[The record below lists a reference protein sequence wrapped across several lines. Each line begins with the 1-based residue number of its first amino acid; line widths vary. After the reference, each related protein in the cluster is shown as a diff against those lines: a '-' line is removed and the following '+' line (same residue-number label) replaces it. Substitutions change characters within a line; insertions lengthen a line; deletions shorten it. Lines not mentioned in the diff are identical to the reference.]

1 MIGGYALPRT
11 VPGRPISSMKPF
23 RPPPRPSASTWLV
36 ATGPKVRLPQTGRI
50 QSPTHF
56 RHSSNMADTLP
67 ASIPAGGE
75 PEIPSLP
82 ELLASSGSLATCV
95 LSSPDTIAYLSHLQT
110 LPLPELSSQPADLS
124 SSSAQLTNALTTLC
138 YTSYPTFLSIHSS
151 ATALTSSLSAFSSSL
166 DALISSLPSLES
178 SARSFAEDT
187 RSIQKDRR
195 RAALVLEHHDKLHD
209 VLSLPTLL
217 DSCVRN
223 HTYNEALLLAQHAA
237 VLAARFPE
245 NALVQSV
252 KAECDARVQAMLGQ
266 LLRMLSEQAKLPAL
280 FRAVGFLR
288 KMDVL
293 DEPELALAFLTGR
306 GVYLDGLL
314 KTVEIEKRGVEGDKE
329 REKEAYARYLKR
341 YVDLWREGVY
351 DVVTQYTT
359 IFLERAPSTSGTVPT
374 QLHMLLT
381 TFTGLHLQRLL
392 TLLRETLPHIPDPS
406 LLTSLLTQL
415 TYCANSFARVGMD
428 FKALLAPI
436 FVDAVRTS
444 VQNELEGA
452 ADGWCDALKPIKA
465 LSSYRSKAI
474 PTRPSRFL
482 VAPSA
487 VASPPLPTDAQ
498 LRTLFSGPP
507 NVPPPLLISYPP
519 LAAFTNAA
527 LTALNGLRLLA
538 PAELLDDL
546 LLALDTSLARGLD
559 TLLSIARDRPWTSEP
574 KYMPVEE
581 EEKNETGVL
590 KAAGIVYVKV
600 FVPFMR
606 RALAEG
612 VYGVKTNKVD
622 VPPGK
627 DLSAALDDWRQW
639 GTELNGT
646 NTDEQ

>member
-1 MIGGYALPRT
+1 MTNALPE
-11 VPGRPISSMKPF
+11 
-23 RPPPRPSASTWLV
+23 
-36 ATGPKVRLPQTGRI
+36 
-50 QSPTHF
+50 
-56 RHSSNMADTLP
+56 N
-67 ASIPAGGE
+67 IPVIGE

-82 ELLASSGSLATCV
+82 ELLASSGTLPASV
-95 LSSPDTIAYLSHLQT
+95 LSSPDVTAYLSHLQT
-110 LPLPELSSQPADLS
+110 LPLSELSSQPAELS

-151 ATALTSSLSAFSSSL
+151 TSALTSSLSAFSSSL

-178 SARSFAEDT
+178 SAKSFAEDT

-195 RAALVLEHHDKLHD
+195 KAALVLEHHDKLHD
-209 VLSLPTLL
+209 VLSLPALL

-223 HTYNEALLLAQHAA
+223 HTYNEALLLSQHAA
-237 VLAARFPE
+237 ALAARFPE

-293 DEPELALAFLTGR
+293 EEPELALAFLTGR

-314 KTVEIEKRGVEGDKE
+314 KTVEIEKKGVEGDKE
-329 REKEAYARYLKR
+329 REKEAYARFLKR

-359 IFLERAPSTSGTVPT
+359 IFLERAASTSGTAPT

-436 FVDAVRTS
+436 FVDAVRMG
-444 VQNELEGA
+444 VQNELKEA
-452 ADGWCDALKPIKA
+452 ADGWCDTLKPSKG
-465 LSSYRSKAI
+465 LSSYRSKAL

-482 VAPSA
+482 VTPSA
-487 VASPPLPTDAQ
+487 AAAPPLPTDAQ
-498 LRTLFSGPP
+498 LRALSSGPP
-507 NVPPPLLISYPP
+507 NVPPPLLVSYPP
-519 LAAFTNAA
+519 LATYTNAL

-546 LLALDTSLARGLD
+546 VRALDAAMARGLD
-559 TLLSIARDRPWTSEP
+559 TLLNFARDRPWTAEP

-581 EEKNETGVL
+581 EEQKETEALKATGV
-590 KAAGIVYVKV
+590 VYVKV

-612 VYGVKTNKVD
+612 VYGVKMSEVD

-627 DLSAALDDWRQW
+627 DLSTALEDWDRW
-639 GTELNGT
+639 SAELNGDAA
-646 NTDEQ
+646 DER

>member
-1 MIGGYALPRT
+1 MTDAL
-11 VPGRPISSMKPF
+11 V
-23 RPPPRPSASTWLV
+23 AST
-36 ATGPKVRLPQTGRI
+36 P
-50 QSPTHF
+50 
-56 RHSSNMADTLP
+56 
-67 ASIPAGGE
+67 GE
-75 PEIPSLP
+75 PEIPTLP
-82 ELLASSGSLATCV
+82 ELLASSGTLPSSV
-95 LSSPDTIAYLSHLQT
+95 LSSPDTSAYLSHLTT
-110 LPLPELSSQPADLS
+110 LPLSELTSQPAELS

-151 ATALTSSLSAFSSSL
+151 TSALSSSLTAFSSSL

-178 SARSFAEDT
+178 SAQSFAEDT

-195 RAALVLEHHDKLHD
+195 KAALVLEHHDKLHD

-237 VLAARFPE
+237 GLAARFPE

-314 KTVEIEKRGVEGDKE
+314 KTVEVEKKGVEGDKE
-329 REKEAYARYLKR
+329 REKEAYARYLKK
-341 YVDLWREGVY
+341 YVDLWRECVY

-359 IFLERAPSTSGTVPT
+359 IFLERAPSTSRAAPT

-392 TLLRETLPHIPDPS
+392 ALLRETLPHIPDPS

-428 FKALLAPI
+428 FKGLLAPI
-436 FVDAVRTS
+436 FIDAVRMG

-452 ADGWCDALKPIKA
+452 ADGWCDALKP
-465 LSSYRSKAI
+465 STSYKFKTASK
-474 PTRPSRFL
+474 RPSRFI
-482 VAPSA
+482 VAA
-487 VASPPLPTDAQ
+487 AAALSPPLPTDTQ
-498 LRTLFSGPP
+498 LQALSSGPP
-507 NVPPPLLISYPP
+507 NVPPPILVSYPP
-519 LAAFTNAA
+519 LATYTNAI

-538 PAELLDDL
+538 PVELLDDL
-546 LLALDTSLARGLD
+546 LRALDASLARGLG
-559 TLLSIARDRPWTSEP
+559 TLLSLARDRPWTSEP
-574 KYMPVEE
+574 KYMPVEDE
-581 EEKNETGVL
+581 DQKEIETL
-590 KAAGIVYVKV
+590 KSAGTVYVKV
-600 FVPFMR
+600 FVPFLR
-606 RALAEG
+606 RALVEG
-612 VYGVKTNKVD
+612 VYGVKMGEVD
-622 VPPGK
+622 VSPGE
-627 DLSAALDDWRQW
+627 DLHTALKEWEGWRADVD
-639 GTELNGT
+639 GETTEG
-646 NTDEQ
+646 Q

>member
-1 MIGGYALPRT
+1 
-11 VPGRPISSMKPF
+11 
-23 RPPPRPSASTWLV
+23 
-36 ATGPKVRLPQTGRI
+36 
-50 QSPTHF
+50 
-56 RHSSNMADTLP
+56 MADTT
-67 ASIPAGGE
+67 AVGIAGE
-75 PEIPSLP
+75 TEIPTLP
-82 ELLASSGSLATCV
+82 ELLASSGTLPASV
-95 LSSPDTIAYLSHLQT
+95 LSSSDTAAYLSLLQT
-110 LPLPELSSQPADLS
+110 LPLSELSSQPTELS

-151 ATALTSSLSAFSSSL
+151 TSALTSSLSAFSSSL
-166 DALISSLPSLES
+166 DALISSLPSLET
-178 SARSFAEDT
+178 SAQSFAEDT

-195 RAALVLEHHDKLHD
+195 KAALVLEHHDKLHD
-209 VLSLPTLL
+209 VLSIPTLL

-223 HTYNEALLLAQHAA
+223 HTYNEALLLSQHAA
-237 VLAARFPE
+237 SLAARFPD

-288 KMDVL
+288 KMEVL

-314 KTVEIEKRGVEGDKE
+314 KTVEIEKKGVEGDRE

-359 IFLERAPSTSGTVPT
+359 IFLERAPSTSGTAPT

-381 TFTGLHLQRLL
+381 TFTGLRLRRLL

-428 FKALLAPI
+428 FKGLLAPI
-436 FVDAVRTS
+436 FVDAVRMG
-444 VQNELEGA
+444 VQNELEEA
-452 ADGWCDALKPIKA
+452 ADGWCDALKPSPN
-465 LSSYRSKAI
+465 LSSYRSRAI

-482 VAPSA
+482 IASSA
-487 VASPPLPTDAQ
+487 ASLPPVPTDTQ
-498 LRTLFSGPP
+498 LRALSSGPP
-507 NVPPPLLISYPP
+507 NVPPPILVSYPP
-519 LAAFTNAA
+519 LAIYTNAI

-538 PAELLDDL
+538 PVELLDDL
-546 LLALDTSLARGLD
+546 VRALDASLARGLV
-559 TLLSIARDRPWTSEP
+559 TLLSLARDRPWTSEP
-574 KYMPVEE
+574 KYMPVEDE
-581 EEKNETGVL
+581 EQKERQIL
-590 KAAGIVYVKV
+590 KAAGVIYVKV
-600 FVPFMR
+600 FVPFIR

-612 VYGVKTNKVD
+612 VYGVKMGEVD

-627 DLSAALDDWRQW
+627 DLSAALDDWEHW
-639 GTELNGT
+639 GAESNG
-646 NTDEQ
+646 NTTSGYHG